1 MLKTPN
7 KQFGMW
13 ISHTEYQVFWH
24 KYLMNLD
31 ALIEDL
37 EAQAYFASN
46 QGEDANATIE
56 LSKLVLVVRKNLPDV
71 YLSMPLQGR
80 GFIAGFKVTNT
91 KSSWQVFQEYL
102 YLEPQDHGTK
112 LQRTKVSLQELIT
125 AHLIG
130 VSVKMSL
137 SANQAELSGYL
148 VSVSGRHVEF
158 VTLDAKRLWIPVK
171 RIRHMVVEKLS
182 M

>member
-1 MLKTPN
+1 
-7 KQFGMW
+7 
-13 ISHTEYQVFWH
+13 
-24 KYLMNLD
+24 MNLD

>member
-1 MLKTPN
+1 
-7 KQFGMW
+7 
-13 ISHTEYQVFWH
+13 
-24 KYLMNLD
+24 MNLD

-37 EAQAYFASN
+37 EAQGYFASN
-46 QGEDANATIE
+46 QGEDANTSIE
-56 LSKLVLVVRKNLPDV
+56 LCKLVLVVRKNLPDV

-80 GFIAGFKVTNT
+80 GFIAGFIVMNT
-91 KSSWQVFQEYL
+91 KSSWHVFQEYL

-112 LQRTKVSLQELIT
+112 LQRSKVTLQELIT

-130 VSVKMSL
+130 TSVKLSL

-148 VSVSGRHVEF
+148 VSVSGSHVEF
-158 VTLDAKRLWIPVK
+158 VSFDAKRLWIPVK

>member
-1 MLKTPN
+1 
-7 KQFGMW
+7 
-13 ISHTEYQVFWH
+13 
-24 KYLMNLD
+24 MNLD

-37 EAQAYFASN
+37 EAQGYFASN
-46 QGEDANATIE
+46 QSEDANANVE
-56 LSKLVLVVRKNLPDV
+56 LCKLVLVVRKNLPDV

-80 GFIAGFKVTNT
+80 GFIAGFIVMNT
-91 KSSWQVFQEYL
+91 KSSWHVFQEYL
-102 YLEPQDHGTK
+102 YLEPQDHRTK
-112 LQRTKVSLQELIT
+112 LQRSKVTLQELIT

-130 VSVKMSL
+130 TSVKLSL

-148 VSVSGRHVEF
+148 VSVCGRHVEL
-158 VTLDAKRLWIPVK
+158 VTFDAKRLWIPVK

>member
-1 MLKTPN
+1 MVKTPN

-13 ISHTEYQVFWH
+13 ISHTKPQVFWH

-46 QGEDANATIE
+46 QGEDENTSIE
-56 LSKLVLVVRKNLPDV
+56 LCKLVLVVRKNLPDV

-112 LQRTKVSLQELIT
+112 LQRTKVSLHELIT
-125 AHLIG
+125 SHLIG

-148 VSVSGRHVEF
+148 VSVSGRHLEF
-158 VTLDAKRLWIPVK
+158 VTFEAKRLWITVK
-171 RIRHMVVEKLS
+171 RIQHMVVEKLS

>member
-1 MLKTPN
+1 
-7 KQFGMW
+7 
-13 ISHTEYQVFWH
+13 
-24 KYLMNLD
+24 MNLD

-37 EAQAYFASN
+37 EAQGYFASN
-46 QGEDANATIE
+46 QSEDANAAVE
-56 LSKLVLVVRKNLPDV
+56 LCKLVLVVRKNLLDV
-71 YLSMPLQGR
+71 YLSMPLQGK

-91 KSSWQVFQEYL
+91 KSSWHVFQEYL

-112 LQRTKVSLQELIT
+112 LQRTNVSLQELIT
-125 AHLIG
+125 SHLIG
-130 VSVKMSL
+130 TSVKLSL

-148 VSVSGRHVEF
+148 VSVSGRQVEF

-171 RIRHMVVEKLS
+171 RIRYMVVEKLS

>member
-13 ISHTEYQVFWH
+13 ISQTFASSFWH

-31 ALIEDL
+31 AVIEDL

-46 QGEDANATIE
+46 QGEDENTSIE
-56 LSKLVLVVRKNLPDV
+56 LCKLVLVVRKNLPDV
-71 YLSMPLQGR
+71 YLSMPLLGK
-80 GFIAGFKVTNT
+80 GFIAGFKVSNT
-91 KSSWQVFQEYL
+91 KSSWHVFQEYL
-102 YLEPQDHGTK
+102 YLEPKDHGTK
-112 LQRTKVSLQELIT
+112 LQRTKVSLQELVT

-130 VSVKMSL
+130 TSVKLSL
-137 SANQAELSGYL
+137 SANQSELSGYL

-158 VTLDAKRLWIPVK
+158 VTLDAMRLWIPIK